1 MASRS
6 IRFRPAAM
14 AKLLEA
20 PNGTVGQHMQSIGRK
35 TTVEAQRLAD
45 AELERQTGAYHR
57 GFRSRTIV
65 GAKGPRL
72 MIENNATTRDGRQIA
87 PMVEKGT
94 RPHIIRPRSGR
105 VLVFQVD
112 GRAVFARLV
121 NHPGTR
127 AYRIMER
134 ALRRVV
140 GR

>member
-1 MASRS
+1 MATRS

-14 AKLLEA
+14 AKLLES
-20 PNGTVGQHMQSIGRK
+20 PNGTVGQHMQSLGRK
-35 TTVEAQRLAD
+35 TTIEAQRLAD

-72 MIENNATTRDGRQIA
+72 LIENNARTKEGRQIA
-87 PMVEKGT
+87 PMMEKGT
-94 RPHIIRPRSGR
+94 RPHVIRPRRGR
-105 VLVFQVD
+105 VLVFQVA
-112 GRAVFARLV
+112 GKTVFARIV
-121 NHPGTR
+121 HHPGTR